1 MKIKSIKNIYQNLGP
16 GMLFAAQS
24 VGTSHLVQSTR
35 AGGEYGFSLVL
46 LVMLA
51 CIIKYPAFRFGIDY
65 ANATKTSLLEHYLTQ
80 GKLVIGLFTLS
91 LLVDMFIAI
100 AAVTLVSAGLLSA
113 VLNLDVNAQY
123 IGVLLLFTFGI
134 ILVLGGYKTLENITK
149 LFVLIFVCL
158 VLVATAMTILKLFS
172 ITTNLLPAVEFNN
185 TTLFFM
191 IAVAGWMPTSVSAS
205 VYLSE
210 WRAKK
215 IQLVN
220 EETTNYSSIDFDIG
234 YWGTAFLAFCFV
246 LLGAVLIYPTGVST
260 EQSAIGFAKL
270 LFSMFTNTVGEW
282 AFPVI
287 ALAAIA
293 VMISTCLTLMDA
305 CPRAAMRMINKFKP
319 IKNCYSILVFIQI
332 VGASII
338 LLFFVSSFTSLID
351 LATGLAFISAPI
363 IAFLNHRAVFHSTIE
378 EAYQPKAY
386 LKVWSIV
393 GIIALSIFSIIFIYV
408 RFLSN

>member
-1 MKIKSIKNIYQNLGP
+1 M
-16 GMLFAAQS
+16 
-24 VGTSHLVQSTR
+24 
-35 AGGEYGFSLVL
+35 
-46 LVMLA
+46 
-51 CIIKYPAFRFGIDY
+51 
-65 ANATKTSLLEHYLTQ
+65 
-80 GKLVIGLFTLS
+80 
-91 LLVDMFIAI
+91 
-100 AAVTLVSAGLLSA
+100 
-113 VLNLDVNAQY
+113 
-123 IGVLLLFTFGI
+123 
-134 ILVLGGYKTLENITK
+134 
-149 LFVLIFVCL
+149 
-158 VLVATAMTILKLFS
+158 
-172 ITTNLLPAVEFNN
+172 
-185 TTLFFM
+185 
-191 IAVAGWMPTSVSAS
+191 
-205 VYLSE
+205 
-210 WRAKK
+210 
-215 IQLVN
+215 
-220 EETTNYSSIDFDIG
+220 
-234 YWGTAFLAFCFV
+234 AFCFV

-270 LFSMFTNTVGEW
+270 LFSMFTNAVGEW

-305 CPRAAMRMINKFKP
+305 CPRAGMRMINKFKP